1 MTEEDPPGTWRKEDG
16 VGVGP
21 RWVLRGSQPSWWAS
35 SRLRPEG
42 QGSDERGRVHAG
54 MHVWTDVRVHIG
66 GLLACTRACV
76 HTGCVG
82 GTRGSVCTRVGT
94 WLCLQVYVHVEE
106 GDTPSRRNQ
115 ASSCWEV
122 WGPVPGASTPERP
135 GWGGVTGR
143 LWPRAGGV

>member
-42 QGSDERGRVHAG
+42 QGSDEHGREHAG
-54 MHVWTDVRVHIG
+54 VHVWTDVRVHIG
-66 GLLACTRACV
+66 GLLACTQARM

-82 GTRGSVCTRVGT
+82 GYTWICVHTRGHMAVFAGVCA
-94 WLCLQVYVHVEE
+94 
-106 GDTPSRRNQ
+106 RR
-115 ASSCWEV
+115 
-122 WGPVPGASTPERP
+122 
-135 GWGGVTGR
+135 GG
-143 LWPRAGGV
+143 